1 MATKNIDSISVFLE
15 TVDEGVRSAKLN
27 GVPAAPPPPPSS
39 GRAAPRTLGL
49 SATARAVLD
58 ALRDT
63 PDGEAPVADL
73 QHDLGLGVLEVAG
86 AVKEL
91 EDRRVVQVDDEV
103 LKLTAP
109 RP

>member
-27 GVPAAPPPPPSS
+27 GVAATPPAPPS
-39 GRAAPRTLGL
+39 GRAAPRLLGL

-63 PDGEAPVADL
+63 PGGEAPVADL
-73 QHDLGLGVLEVAG
+73 QRDLGLGVLEVAG
-86 AVKEL
+86 AVTEL
-91 EDRRVVQVDDEV
+91 EARRVVEVDDEV